1 MRRRHPGVHPRGAGV
16 FRDALAAAG
25 KPLHARRPVEVVRR
39 RRTESRHRVLAR
51 SAVDDHGADNHRRR
65 RPHPYLFDR
74 LHARRRRLLALL
86 RMAQPVHLRDAGAG
100 ARRQHVADVRRLG
113 RRRAVL
119 VRADRVLVQGAGEH
133 DGRQQGVHRE
143 PRRRPGVRDCALQ
156 FVRRPAGGRTS
167 DAGDARG
174 RTVRAAAAGSAYRF
188 RRIFIGPPAGGIR
201 HAADV
206 YRRDR
211 QVGADSAVRLAA
223 RRDGGSDSRERADP
237 CGDDGDGGHLHGGAP
252 EFFIFDVA
260 VHDGRDRAGG
270 RSDCAVRRDDRPRA
284 KRHQESARVLD
295 REPAWL
301 HVRGA
306 RRGCVHGRRCSI

>member
-1 MRRRHPGVHPRGAGV
+1 MDHPLQVTFIRLIVALPLMGAAINFLLGARLQKMFGKRMHRFDWMRRRHPGVHPRGADV
-16 FRDALAAAG
+16 FRDAPDAAG

-51 SAVDDHGADNHRRR
+51 SAVDDDGADNHRRR

-156 FVRRPAGGRTS
+156 SVRRPASGRTS

-174 RTVRAAAAGSAYRF
+174 RPVRTAAGRECLSASPDFYR
-188 RRIFIGPPAGGIR
+188 ATSWW
-201 HAADV
+201 
-206 YRRDR
+206 
-211 QVGADSAVRLAA
+211 DS
-223 RRDGGSDSRERADP
+223 SR
-237 CGDDGDGGHLHGGAP
+237 C
-252 EFFIFDVA
+252 
-260 VHDGRDRAGG
+260 
-270 RSDCAVRRDDRPRA
+270 
-284 KRHQESARVLD
+284 
-295 REPAWL
+295 
-301 HVRGA
+301 
-306 RRGCVHGRRCSI
+306 

>member
-1 MRRRHPGVHPRGAGV
+1 MDHPLPVTFIRLIVVLPLIGAAINFLLGARLQKMFGKRVISLIGCGVVIMAFILAARTFFV
-16 FRDALAAAG
+16 MLTAAAG

-51 SAVDDHGADNHRRR
+51 SAVDDHDADNHRRR

-133 DGRQQGVHRE
+133 DRRQQGVHRE

-156 FVRRPAGGRTS
+156 FVRRPASGRTS

-174 RTVRAAAAGSAYRF
+174 RPVRTAAGW
-188 RRIFIGPPAGGIR
+188 
-201 HAADV
+201 
-206 YRRDR
+206 
-211 QVGADSAVRLAA
+211 
-223 RRDGGSDSRERADP
+223 
-237 CGDDGDGGHLHGGAP
+237 
-252 EFFIFDVA
+252 
-260 VHDGRDRAGG
+260 
-270 RSDCAVRRDDRPRA
+270 CA
-284 KRHQESARVLD
+284 
-295 REPAWL
+295 
-301 HVRGA
+301 
-306 RRGCVHGRRCSI
+306 